1 MMYKIAHIDENAA
14 AINNFYQ
21 NFKGDFEILKIKV
34 DANSTIDL
42 IIQAS
47 FENKVDAIV
56 VDYMLDEEGDVNF
69 NGNLIFD
76 KIRKIRPHFPIVMLT
91 SHEPQAIDH
100 MEDVHI
106 IYSKDIL
113 DGESEDELEI
123 FKTKL
128 KSNIERYYSK
138 FQNTEKRI
146 EELVKKKNESGLEPS
161 EEEALTKLFILM
173 DELDPEGKE
182 LPANLI
188 QAGTITKLNDFVSQ
202 TKEILEEL
210 KKANKK

>member
-1 MMYKIAHIDENAA
+1 MYKIAHIDENAA

-21 NFKGDFEILKIKV
+21 NFKTDFDILKIKV
-34 DANSTIDL
+34 DAKSTIDL
-42 IIQAS
+42 IIQEAFS
-47 FENKVDAIV
+47 NNVDAIV

-69 NGNLIFD
+69 NGNQIFD

-138 FQNTEKRI
+138 IQNTEKSI
-146 EELVKKKNESGLEPS
+146 ESLVKKKNEQGLDAS

-182 LPANLI
+182 LPVNLI
-188 QAGTITKLNDFVSQ
+188 QHETITKLHDFVAQ

>member
-1 MMYKIAHIDENAA
+1 MYKIAHIDENAA
-14 AINNFYQ
+14 SINNFYQ

-34 DANSTIDL
+34 DAQSTIDL
-42 IIQAS
+42 IIQEA

-56 VDYMLDEEGDVNF
+56 VDFMLDEEGDVNF
-69 NGNLIFD
+69 NGNQIFD
-76 KIRKIRPHFPIVMLT
+76 MIRKIRPHFPIVMLT
-91 SHEPQAIDH
+91 SFEPQAIDH

-138 FQNTEKRI
+138 FQNTEKNI
-146 EELVKKKNESGLEPS
+146 EKLVMKKNESGLEPS
-161 EEEALTKLFILM
+161 EEETLTKLFILM

-182 LPANLI
+182 LPTNLI
-188 QAGTITKLNDFVSQ
+188 QSGTITKLNDFVSQ

-210 KKANKK
+210 IKANKR

>member
-1 MMYKIAHIDENAA
+1 MYKIAHIDENAA

-21 NFKGDFEILKIKV
+21 NFKTDFEILKIKV

-42 IIQAS
+42 IIQES
-47 FENKVDAIV
+47 FDNQVEAIV

-138 FQNTEKRI
+138 IQNTETNI
-146 EELVKKKNESGLEPS
+146 EALVKKRNEQGLEPD
-161 EEEALTKLFILM
+161 EEEELTKLFILM
-173 DELDPEGKE
+173 DELEPEGKE
-182 LPANLI
+182 IPVNLV
-188 QAGTITKLNDFVSQ
+188 QKESITKLNEFVSK
-202 TKEILEEL
+202 TKEILAEL
-210 KKANKK
+210 KKENKR

>member
-1 MMYKIAHIDENAA
+1 MLKINSSNFEGWHFMKSYIIFGANSDIASNLIEQLS
-14 AINNFYQ
+14 INN
-21 NFKGDFEILKIKV
+21 KV
-34 DANSTIDL
+34 Y
-42 IIQAS
+42 
-47 FENKVDAIV
+47 AIV

-138 FQNTEKRI
+138 FQNTEKSI

-161 EEEALTKLFILM
+161 EEETLTKLFILM

-188 QAGTITKLNDFVSQ
+188 QSGTITKLNDFVSQ

>member
-1 MMYKIAHIDENAA
+1 MYKIAHIDENAA

-21 NFKGDFEILKIKV
+21 NFKTDFEILKIKV

-42 IIQAS
+42 IIQES
-47 FENKVDAIV
+47 FDNHVDAIV

-123 FKTKL
+123 FKAKL

-138 FQNTEKRI
+138 IQNTEKSI
-146 EELVKKKNESGLEPS
+146 EALVKKKNEQGLEPP
-161 EEEALTKLFILM
+161 EEEELTKLFILM
-173 DELDPEGKE
+173 DELEPEGKE
-182 LPANLI
+182 IPVNLV
-188 QAGTITKLNDFVSQ
+188 QKESITKLNDFVTK

>member
-1 MMYKIAHIDENAA
+1 MYKIAHIDENAA
-14 AINNFYQ
+14 SINNFYQ
-21 NFKGDFEILKIKV
+21 NFKNDFEILKIKV
-34 DANSTIDL
+34 DAQTTIDL
-42 IIQAS
+42 IIQKA
-47 FENKVDAIV
+47 FDNKVDAIV
-56 VDYMLDEEGDVNF
+56 VDFMLDEEGDVNF
-69 NGNLIFD
+69 NGNQIFD
-76 KIRKIRPHFPIVMLT
+76 IIRKIRPHFPIVMLT
-91 SHEPQAIDH
+91 SFEPQAIDH

-138 FQNTEKRI
+138 FQNTEKNI
-146 EELVKKKNESGLEPS
+146 EKLVKKKNETGLEPS
-161 EEEALTKLFILM
+161 EEEDLTKLFILM

-182 LPANLI
+182 LPTNLI
-188 QAGTITKLNDFVSQ
+188 QSGTITKLNDFVSQ

-210 KKANKK
+210 KKANQK

>member
-1 MMYKIAHIDENAA
+1 MYKIAHVDENAA

-21 NFKGDFEILKIKV
+21 NFKKDFEIFKIKV

-42 IIQAS
+42 IIKEA
-47 FENKVDAIV
+47 FDNKVDAIV
-56 VDYMLDEEGDVNF
+56 VDYMLDEEGDVDF
-69 NGNLIFD
+69 NGNAIFD
-76 KIRKIRPHFPIVMLT
+76 RIRNNRPHFPIVMLT

-138 FQNTEKRI
+138 FKNTEKSI
-146 EELVKKKNESGLEPS
+146 EELVKKKNEVGLEPP
-161 EEEALTKLFILM
+161 EEEVLTKLFILM

-182 LPANLI
+182 LPTNLI
-188 QAGTITKLNDFVSQ
+188 QSGTITKLNDFVSQ

>member
-1 MMYKIAHIDENAA
+1 MYKIAHIDENAA
-14 AINNFYQ
+14 SINNFYQ

-34 DANSTIDL
+34 DAQSTIDL
-42 IIQAS
+42 IIQEA

-56 VDYMLDEEGDVNF
+56 VDFMLDEEGDVNF
-69 NGNLIFD
+69 NGNQIFD
-76 KIRKIRPHFPIVMLT
+76 MIRKIRPHFPIVMLT
-91 SHEPQAIDH
+91 SFEPQAIDH

-138 FQNTEKRI
+138 FQNTEKNI
-146 EELVKKKNESGLEPS
+146 EKLVMKKNESGL
-161 EEEALTKLFILM
+161 
-173 DELDPEGKE
+173 
-182 LPANLI
+182 
-188 QAGTITKLNDFVSQ
+188 
-202 TKEILEEL
+202 
-210 KKANKK
+210 

>member
-1 MMYKIAHIDENAA
+1 MYKIAHIDENAA

-21 NFKGDFEILKIKV
+21 NFKTDFEILKIKV

-42 IIQAS
+42 IIQES
-47 FENKVDAIV
+47 FDNHVDAIV

-123 FKTKL
+123 FKAKL

-138 FQNTEKRI
+138 IQNTEKSI
-146 EELVKKKNESGLEPS
+146 EDLVKKKNEQGLEPL
-161 EEEALTKLFILM
+161 EEEDLTNLFILM
-173 DELDPEGKE
+173 DELEPEGKE
-182 LPANLI
+182 IPVNLM
-188 QAGTITKLNDFVSQ
+188 QKESITKLNDFVAK

>member
-1 MMYKIAHIDENAA
+1 MYKIAHIDENAA

-21 NFKGDFEILKIKV
+21 NFKTDFEILKIKV

-42 IIQAS
+42 IIEES
-47 FENKVDAIV
+47 FDNHVDAIV

-76 KIRKIRPHFPIVMLT
+76 TIRKIKPHFPIVMLT

-138 FQNTEKRI
+138 IQNTEKNI
-146 EELVKKKNESGLEPS
+146 EVLVKKKNEQGLEPS

-173 DELDPEGKE
+173 DELEPEGKE
-182 LPANLI
+182 IPVNLI
-188 QAGTITKLNDFVSQ
+188 QRESITKLNEFVTQ

-210 KKANKK
+210 KKANKR

>member
-1 MMYKIAHIDENAA
+1 MYKIAHIDENAA
-14 AINNFYQ
+14 SINNFYQ

-34 DANSTIDL
+34 DAQSTIDL
-42 IIQAS
+42 IIQEA
-47 FENKVDAIV
+47 FENQVDAIV
-56 VDYMLDEEGDVNF
+56 VDFMLDEEGDVNF
-69 NGNLIFD
+69 NGNQIFD

-91 SHEPQAIDH
+91 SFEPQAIDH

-138 FQNTEKRI
+138 FQNTEIKI
-146 EELVKKKNESGLEPS
+146 EALVKKKNESGLEPS
-161 EEEALTKLFILM
+161 EEVTLTKLFILM

-182 LPANLI
+182 LPTNLI
-188 QAGTITKLNDFVSQ
+188 QSGTITKLNDFVSQ

>member
-1 MMYKIAHIDENAA
+1 MYKIAHIDENDA

-21 NFKGDFEILKIKV
+21 NFKNDFEILKIKV

-42 IIQAS
+42 IIQEAS
-47 FENKVDAIV
+47 DNKVDAIV

-138 FQNTEKRI
+138 FQNTEKSI

-161 EEEALTKLFILM
+161 EEEELTKLFILM

-188 QAGTITKLNDFVSQ
+188 QSGTITKLNDFVSQ

-210 KKANKK
+210 KKVNKK

>member
-1 MMYKIAHIDENAA
+1 MYKIAHIDENAA

-21 NFKGDFEILKIKV
+21 NFKNDFDIIKIKV

-42 IIQAS
+42 IIQEA
-47 FENKVDAIV
+47 FENLVDAIV
-56 VDYMLDEEGDVNF
+56 VDYMLDEEGDVDF

-76 KIRKIRPHFPIVMLT
+76 KIKKMKPHFPIVMLT

-128 KSNIERYYSK
+128 KSNIERYYAK
-138 FQNTEKRI
+138 FQNTKRDI
-146 EELVKKKNESGLEPS
+146 EELVKKKNDSGLEPP
-161 EEEALTKLFILM
+161 EEEVLTKLFILM

-188 QAGTITKLNDFVSQ
+188 QSGTITKLNDFVSQ

>member
-1 MMYKIAHIDENAA
+1 MYKIAHIDENAA

-21 NFKGDFEILKIKV
+21 NFKNDFEILKIKV

-42 IIQAS
+42 IIQES
-47 FENKVDAIV
+47 FDNHVDAII

-128 KSNIERYYSK
+128 KSNIERYYTK
-138 FQNTEKRI
+138 FQNTKKSI
-146 EELVKKKNESGLEPS
+146 EELVKKKNKKGLEPA
-161 EEEALTKLFILM
+161 EEEVLTKLFILM

-188 QAGTITKLNDFVSQ
+188 QSGTITKLNDFVSQ

>member
-1 MMYKIAHIDENAA
+1 MYKIAHIDENAA
-14 AINNFYQ
+14 SINNFYQ

-34 DANSTIDL
+34 DAQSTIDL
-42 IIQAS
+42 IIQET

-56 VDYMLDEEGDVNF
+56 VDFMLDEEGDVNF
-69 NGNLIFD
+69 NGNQIFD
-76 KIRKIRPHFPIVMLT
+76 MIRKNRPHFPIVMLT
-91 SHEPQAIDH
+91 SFEPQAIDH

-138 FQNTEKRI
+138 FQNTEKNI
-146 EELVKKKNESGLEPS
+146 EKLVMKKNESGLEPS
-161 EEEALTKLFILM
+161 EEETLTKLFILM

-182 LPANLI
+182 LPTNLI
-188 QAGTITKLNDFVSQ
+188 QSGTITKLNDFVSQ

-210 KKANKK
+210 KKVNKK

>member
-1 MMYKIAHIDENAA
+1 MYKIAHIDENAA

-21 NFKGDFEILKIKV
+21 NFKTDFEILKIKV
-34 DANSTIDL
+34 DANSTIDF
-42 IIQAS
+42 IIQES
-47 FENKVDAIV
+47 FDNHVDAIV

-123 FKTKL
+123 FKAKL

-138 FQNTEKRI
+138 IQNTEKSI
-146 EELVKKKNESGLEPS
+146 EDLVKKKNEQGLEPP
-161 EEEALTKLFILM
+161 EEEDLTKLFILM
-173 DELDPEGKE
+173 DELEPEGKE
-182 LPANLI
+182 IPVNLM
-188 QAGTITKLNDFVSQ
+188 QKESITKLNEFVAK

>member
-1 MMYKIAHIDENAA
+1 MYKIAHIDENAA

-21 NFKGDFEILKIKV
+21 YFKSDFEILKIKV

-42 IIQAS
+42 IIQEA
-47 FENKVDAIV
+47 FDNKVDAIV
-56 VDYMLDEEGDVNF
+56 VDYMLDEEGEVNF

-76 KIRKIRPHFPIVMLT
+76 KIRRTRPHFPIVMLT
-91 SHEPQAIDH
+91 SYEPQAIDH
-100 MEDVHI
+100 MDDVHI

-113 DGESEDELEI
+113 DGESEDEMEI

-128 KSNIERYYSK
+128 KSNIERYYCK
-138 FQNTEKRI
+138 FQNTEKSI
-146 EELVKKKNESGLEPS
+146 EELVKKKNDSGLETP

-182 LPANLI
+182 LPVNLI
-188 QAGTITKLNDFVSQ
+188 QSGTITKLNDFVSQ

>member
-1 MMYKIAHIDENAA
+1 MYKIAHIDENAA

-21 NFKGDFEILKIKV
+21 NFKNDFEILKIEV

-42 IIQAS
+42 IIQEACS
-47 FENKVDAIV
+47 NEVDAIV

-76 KIRKIRPHFPIVMLT
+76 SIRKIRPHFPIVMLT

-113 DGESEDELEI
+113 DGESEDKLEI

-138 FQNTEKRI
+138 FKNTEKNI
-146 EELVKKKNESGLEPS
+146 EELVKKKNEMGLEPF
-161 EEEALTKLFILM
+161 EEESLTKLFILM

-182 LPANLI
+182 LPTNLM
-188 QAGTITKLNDFVSQ
+188 QTESITKLNDFVAQ

-210 KKANKK
+210 KKSNKK

>member
-1 MMYKIAHIDENAA
+1 MYKIAHIDENAA

-21 NFKGDFEILKIKV
+21 NFKTDFDIIKIKV

-42 IIQAS
+42 IIQEA
-47 FENKVDAIV
+47 FENLVDAIV
-56 VDYMLDEEGDVNF
+56 VDYMLDEEGDVDF

-76 KIRKIRPHFPIVMLT
+76 KIKKMKPHFPIVMLT

-128 KSNIERYYSK
+128 KSNIERYYAK
-138 FQNTEKRI
+138 FQNTKRDI
-146 EELVKKKNESGLEPS
+146 EELVKKKNESGLEPP
-161 EEEALTKLFILM
+161 EEEVLTKLFILM

-188 QAGTITKLNDFVSQ
+188 QSGTITKLNDFVSQ

>member
-1 MMYKIAHIDENAA
+1 MYKIAHIDENAA

-21 NFKGDFEILKIKV
+21 NFKNDFEILKIKV

-42 IIQAS
+42 IIQES
-47 FENKVDAIV
+47 FDNHVDAII

-128 KSNIERYYSK
+128 KSNIERYYTK
-138 FQNTEKRI
+138 FQNTKKSI
-146 EELVKKKNESGLEPS
+146 EELVKKKNKKGLEPA
-161 EEEALTKLFILM
+161 EEEH
-173 DELDPEGKE
+173 
-182 LPANLI
+182 
-188 QAGTITKLNDFVSQ
+188 
-202 TKEILEEL
+202 
-210 KKANKK
+210 

>member
-1 MMYKIAHIDENAA
+1 MYKIAHIDENAA
-14 AINNFYQ
+14 AISNFYQ
-21 NFKGDFEILKIKV
+21 NFKTDFDIIKIKV
-34 DANSTIDL
+34 DASSTIDL
-42 IIQAS
+42 IIQEA
-47 FENKVDAIV
+47 FDNLVDAIV
-56 VDYMLDEEGDVNF
+56 VDYMLDEEGDVDF

-76 KIRKIRPHFPIVMLT
+76 KIKKMKPHFPIVMLT

-113 DGESEDELEI
+113 DGESEDDLEI

-128 KSNIERYYSK
+128 KSNIERYYAK
-138 FQNTEKRI
+138 FENTKRNI
-146 EELVKKKNESGLEPS
+146 EELVKKKNESSLEPP
-161 EEEALTKLFILM
+161 EEEVLTKLFILM

-188 QAGTITKLNDFVSQ
+188 QSGTITKLNDFVSQ

>member
-1 MMYKIAHIDENAA
+1 MYKIAHIDENAA

-21 NFKGDFEILKIKV
+21 NFKSDFEILKIEV
-34 DANSTIDL
+34 NANYTIDL
-42 IIQAS
+42 IIQEA
-47 FENKVDAIV
+47 FDNKVDAIV
-56 VDYMLDEEGDVNF
+56 VDYMLDEEGEVNF
-69 NGNLIFD
+69 NGNVIFD
-76 KIRKIRPHFPIVMLT
+76 RIRKIRPHFPIVMLT

-100 MEDVHI
+100 MEEVHI

-113 DGESEDELEI
+113 NGESEDDLEI

-128 KSNIERYYSK
+128 KSNVERYYSK
-138 FQNTEKRI
+138 FQNTEKSI
-146 EELVKKKNESGLEPS
+146 EKLVKKKNENGLEPS
-161 EEEALTKLFILM
+161 DEEALTKLFILM

-188 QAGTITKLNDFVSQ
+188 QSGTITKLNDFVSQ

>member
-1 MMYKIAHIDENAA
+1 MYKIAHIDENAA

>member
-1 MMYKIAHIDENAA
+1 MYKIAHIDENAA

-21 NFKGDFEILKIKV
+21 NFKSDFEILKIKV
-34 DANSTIDL
+34 DATSTVDL
-42 IIQAS
+42 IIKEA
-47 FENKVDAIV
+47 FDKKVDAIV

-91 SHEPQAIDH
+91 SHEPQAIGQ

-138 FQNTEKRI
+138 FQNTEKSI
-146 EELVKKKNESGLEPS
+146 EELVKKKNETGLDPA

-188 QAGTITKLNDFVSQ
+188 QSGTITKLNEFVSQ

>member
-1 MMYKIAHIDENAA
+1 MYKIAHIDENAA

-21 NFKGDFEILKIKV
+21 NFKSDFEILKIKV

-42 IIQAS
+42 IIQES
-47 FENKVDAIV
+47 FNNKVDAIV

-138 FQNTEKRI
+138 FQNTEKSI

-161 EEEALTKLFILM
+161 EEETLTKLFILM

-188 QAGTITKLNDFVSQ
+188 QSGTITKLNDFVSQ

>member
-1 MMYKIAHIDENAA
+1 MYKIAHIDENAA

-21 NFKGDFEILKIKV
+21 NFKSDFEILKIKV

-42 IIQAS
+42 IIQES
-47 FENKVDAIV
+47 FNNKVDAIV
-56 VDYMLDEEGDVNF
+56 VEYMLDEEGDVNF

-138 FQNTEKRI
+138 FQNTEKSI

-161 EEEALTKLFILM
+161 EEETLTKLFILM

-188 QAGTITKLNDFVSQ
+188 QSGTITKLNDFVSQ